1 MNEYHEG
8 CLIPIEYATI
18 LKKIRSSYNRWC
30 NMVFIL
36 RYIDRSLYFGGMDMS
51 RLFIDEE
58 KLSTSIAAPN
68 HVCIEEMPSYLIQ
81 AFIAIEDHRFYQH
94 IGIDPIAL
102 GRALLVDLKK
112 RSSIQGGSTITMQLS
127 RNLFLN
133 HEKTYKRK
141 IKEMLIAIYLETRFS
156 KKQIIE
162 MYLNNIYF
170 GHGKY
175 GIEVAAD
182 LYFNKTV
189 SLHHPTKEVV
199 SLAEAAILAAL
210 PKAPERYSPIKS
222 LSKARKRQHIVLNRM
237 EQLGMITDV
246 EKKTALE
253 EKLQIVGKGDRS
265 CA

>member
-1 MNEYHEG
+1 MN
-8 CLIPIEYATI
+8 
-18 LKKIRSSYNRWC
+18 
-30 NMVFIL
+30 
-36 RYIDRSLYFGGMDMS
+36 
-51 RLFIDEE
+51 RLLIDEE
-58 KLSTSIAAPN
+58 KLSSSFATPN
-68 HVCIEEMPSYLIQ
+68 HVRIEEMPFYLIQ

-94 IGIDPIAL
+94 LGIDPIAL
-102 GRALLVDLKK
+102 GRAILIDLKK
-112 RSSIQGGSTITMQLS
+112 RRPMQGGSTITMQLS
-127 RNLFLN
+127 RNLFLS

-141 IKEMLIAIYLETRFS
+141 IKEMMIAVYLETRFT
-156 KKQIIE
+156 KEQIIE

-189 SLHHPTKEVV
+189 SLNHPTKEVV
-199 SLAEAAILAAL
+199 SLAEAAMLAAL

-222 LSKARKRQHIVLNRM
+222 FSKARKRQRIVLNRM

-253 EKLQIVGKGDRS
+253 EGIQIVGKRDRS